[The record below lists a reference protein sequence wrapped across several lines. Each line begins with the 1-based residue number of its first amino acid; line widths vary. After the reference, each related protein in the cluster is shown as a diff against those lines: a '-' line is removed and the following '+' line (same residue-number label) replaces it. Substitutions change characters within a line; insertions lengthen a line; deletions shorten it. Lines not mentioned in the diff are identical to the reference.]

1 MKMGKKKS
9 YFAKEKETR
18 DRIKQAICD
27 LSELVQVTLGPG
39 GRNVFLEDDSGK
51 VISTKDGVTVA
62 RCFEGT
68 GDIERV
74 VANASREVCERTVR
88 QVGDGTTT
96 AIVLAAAL
104 VKAGKVNSSVI
115 SPQELSRRLKKRF
128 IESLVPQIMSLAR
141 PIKSLPLDEAGKAI
155 RHVALISSNHDREI
169 SEAVAEAVELV
180 GDFGVT
186 NIEEGTGSL
195 TRVEHSEGFSFTTGL
210 ADLGGSASQAFVNRQ
225 DFGDCVADTPYVAL
239 YDGEINDPS
248 TIIPLLERV
257 ASEVDAGGRAI
268 GMPLVIF
275 SHRFGDSVLKIMAQN
290 FRRGTLSVIPCI
302 TPRNGQEHSR
312 SQFLHDL
319 AAYVG
324 GKVFDPVGQP
334 LQEAHLP
341 QLGIAE
347 RFKLTRSDGHILG
360 SSDQELIEK
369 RIEEL
374 KKQMEGASEFDRSLL
389 RSRIGR
395 LTGGVAT
402 IFAGGA
408 TVLEAK
414 ERRDRVVDA
423 VSAVRSAMELGV
435 VPGGGTTLLWLA
447 KELSISTKIE
457 DSIFSVAIRAPFR
470 QILLNT
476 GLSDTRVA
484 EIEEQVGIK
493 DGQFTVY
500 DALNHSLVDWY
511 EGGIVDP
518 AKVTISA
525 LENALSVAQLLMSCG
540 GLVVCETSE
549 AQEQVKAM
557 QQGMMKAIQD
567 EALG

>member
-1 MKMGKKKS
+1 MKKKS
-9 YFAKEKETR
+9 YFAKEKETKE
-18 DRIKQAICD
+18 RIKQAISD
-27 LSELVQVTLGPG
+27 LAEIVGVTIGPG
-39 GRNVFLEDDSGK
+39 GRTVFLEEEDGK
-51 VISTKDGVTVA
+51 VTSTKDGVTVA
-62 RCFEGT
+62 RYFQGQ

-74 VANASREVCERTVR
+74 VANAAREVCERTVR

-96 AIVLAAAL
+96 AIVLASAL
-104 VKAGKVNSSVI
+104 VKAGTAKLNF
-115 SPQELSRRLKKRF
+115 SPQELSRRLKKKF
-128 IESLVPQIMSLAR
+128 YESIVPEINGLAR
-141 PIKSLPLDEAGKAI
+141 PIRSLPLDEAGKAI
-155 RHVALISSNHDREI
+155 RHVALISANHDKEI
-169 SEAVAEAVELV
+169 ADAVAEAIELV

-186 NIEEGTGSL
+186 NVEEGTGSE

-210 ADLGGSASQAFVNRQ
+210 SDLGGSASQAFVNRQ

-257 ASEVDAGGRAI
+257 AGETDGNGVRVGL
-268 GMPLVIF
+268 PVVIF
-275 SHRFGDSVLKIMAQN
+275 AHRFNDSVLKIMAQN
-290 FRRGTLSVIPCI
+290 FRRGTLTVIPSI

-324 GKVFDPVGQP
+324 GKVFDPIGNPIQD
-334 LQEAHLP
+334 AHIS
-341 QLGIAE
+341 QLGLAE
-347 RFKLTRSDGHILG
+347 KFKLTRSEGHILG
-360 SSDQELIEK
+360 SPDQETLES
-369 RIEEL
+369 RVEDL
-374 KKQMEGASEFDRSLL
+374 KKQMDGATEFDKSMI

-408 TVLEAK
+408 TAIEAK

-435 VPGGGTTLLWLA
+435 VPGGGSTLLWIA
-447 KELSISTKIE
+447 KNLSQSSRIE
-457 DSIFSVAIRAPFR
+457 DIIFSQALSAPFK

-476 GLSDTRVA
+476 GMSDSEIAAVQDRVGF
-484 EIEEQVGIK
+484 EDELFI
-493 DGQFTVY
+493 VY
-500 DALNHSLVDWY
+500 DALAHDVVEWY

-525 LENALSVAQLLMSCG
+525 LENALSVAQIVMTCG
-540 GLVVCETSE
+540 GLVVCETTE
-549 AQEQVKAM
+549 AQDQVKAM
-557 QQGMMKAIQD
+557 QQGMLRAIQE